1 MNIHVTELKMLNL
14 FMSDLIYRYA
24 DQGLMNNIEKLFSI
38 LQITISLILELLKLI
53 FQVLQCSCCN
63 C

>member
-53 FQVLQCSCCN
+53 FQVLQCSCRN